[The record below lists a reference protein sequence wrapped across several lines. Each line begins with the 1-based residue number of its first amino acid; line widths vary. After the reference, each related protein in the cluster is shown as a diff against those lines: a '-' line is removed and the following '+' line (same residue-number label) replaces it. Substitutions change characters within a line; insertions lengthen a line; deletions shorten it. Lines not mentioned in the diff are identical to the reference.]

1 MKKQE
6 IRRGFEWYRK
16 LSKKQRKQ
24 FKANCGAFQHEM
36 NRTDT
41 FNGFISGDFIWSGSP
56 QGHKYWSNI
65 SNKKF

>member
-24 FKANCGAFQHEM
+24 FKANCEDFQGSLNESF
-36 NRTDT
+36 T
-41 FNGFISGDFIWSGSP
+41 FYRFIARSFA
-56 QGHKYWSNI
+56 
-65 SNKKF
+65 